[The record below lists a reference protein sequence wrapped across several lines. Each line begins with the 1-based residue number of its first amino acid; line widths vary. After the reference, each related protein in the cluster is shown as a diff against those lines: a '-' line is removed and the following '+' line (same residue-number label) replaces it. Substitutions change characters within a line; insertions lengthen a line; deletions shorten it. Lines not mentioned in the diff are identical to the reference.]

1 MPVPAALPGPL
12 RDPAPMLQHTLAQW
26 ERQGLGPFRFYR
38 AEALT
43 AAFADLDPGE
53 AGDHAA
59 TIEASL
65 AGEQLSAVAAWQAY
79 RSGARIGH
87 TYVVL
92 QSGLG

>member
-1 MPVPAALPGPL
+1 MRLIAEDLACRRSGRRIFAGLSF
-12 RDPAPMLQHTLAQW
+12 TLEA
-26 ERQGLGPFRFYR
+26 G
-38 AEALT
+38 EALT